1 MTDGILLK
9 EIESDF
15 LLKKYSAL
23 IIDEAHERSINTDVL
38 LGLLSR
44 IAPLRE
50 ELSREG
56 DIKPL
61 KVIIMSA
68 TLRLADF
75 VENYTLFPSGPPPVI
90 SIDTR

>member
-15 LLKKYSAL
+15 LLKKYSVL

-44 IAPLRE
+44 IAPLRN
-50 ELSREG
+50 ELYKEQRENTL
-56 DIKPL
+56 PL

-75 VENYTLFPSGPPPVI
+75 IDNSTLFP
-90 SIDTR
+90 